1 MKRVKMGVYEWIEKL
16 PDVMATEVINT
27 VLGISGEYDGETIT
41 VADGPTVINILR
53 ELFGERAFYTAYGDN
68 DIVADDGQTLKIAST
83 YSLWKNSKL
92 TNILR
97 AFAALQAEY
106 NPLDNYN
113 GYEKTEITYGKTTDT
128 TYGKT
133 DTTTHG
139 KVNTLET
146 DVYGYNSG
154 EGGADSDKVTSSD
167 SGTTA
172 IAATGTDGVKE
183 GGTET
188 HELTKRGNLGV
199 TTNFQMISGE
209 WDLRARN
216 YVIDVLR
223 DFVNLYTCY

>member
-16 PDVMATEVINT
+16 PDVMATEAINS
-27 VLGISGEYDGETIT
+27 VLGISGEYDGEQIT

-68 DIVADDGQTLKIAST
+68 DIVTDDGQTLKIAST

-97 AFAALQAEY
+97 AFSALQAEY

-113 GYEKTEITYGKTTDT
+113 GFEKTEITFGKTSDT

-133 DTTTHG
+133 EDTTHG
-139 KVNTLET
+139 KTNTLET

-154 EGGADSDKVTSSD
+154 KDGAESDKVTSTD
-167 SGTTA
+167 GGTTG
-172 IAATGTDGVKE
+172 TVYGGTDGVIE

-223 DFVNLYTCY
+223 DFVNLYTVY

>member
-16 PDVMATEVINT
+16 PDVMGAEAISAL
-27 VLGISGEYDGETIT
+27 LGISGEYEGEQIT
-41 VADGPTVINILR
+41 VSDGPTVISILR

-68 DIVADDGQTLKIAST
+68 DIVTDDNQALKIAST

-92 TNILR
+92 TNTLR

-113 GYEKTEITYGKTTDT
+113 GYEKTEIKFGKTTDT
-128 TYGKT
+128 KYGKT

-139 KVNTLET
+139 KTNTLET
-146 DVYGYNSG
+146 EVYGYNSG
-154 EGGADSDKVTSSD
+154 VDGADSDKVVSTD
-167 SGTTA
+167 GGTTELVLG
-172 IAATGTDGVKE
+172 GTDGITE
-183 GGTET
+183 GGTES
-188 HELTKRGNLGV
+188 HEVTKRGNLGV

-223 DFVNLYTCY
+223 DFVNLYTAY

>member
-16 PDVMATEVINT
+16 PDVMAADVINSI
-27 VLGISGEYDGETIT
+27 LGISGEYGGETIT

-68 DIVADDGQTLKIAST
+68 DIVSEDGHVLKIAST

-113 GYEKTEITYGKTTDT
+113 GYEKTDITYGKTTDT
-128 TYGKT
+128 EYGKT

-139 KVNTLET
+139 KTNTLET

-154 EGGADSDKVTSSD
+154 VDGADSDKVVSTD
-167 SGTTA
+167 GGTTA
-172 IAATGTDGVKE
+172 IIYGGTDGIKE

-188 HELTKRGNLGV
+188 HEVTKRGNLGV

-223 DFVNLYTCY
+223 DFINIYTAY

>member
-1 MKRVKMGVYEWIEKL
+1 MERIKKSVFEWVNKSDDLFPSFNTLIELKGTYNGEEIEIASAGDVK
-16 PDVMATEVINT
+16 ATLIQ
-27 VLGISGEYDGETIT
+27 
-41 VADGPTVINILR
+41 
-53 ELFGERAFYTAYGDN
+53 LFGERNFYPLFGD
-68 DIVADDGQTLKIAST
+68 DETITEQLILTKISNM
-83 YSLWKNSKL
+83 YSNWKTSKL
-92 TNILR
+92 TNMLR
-97 AFAALQAEY
+97 AFSALQAEY

-113 GYEKTEITYGKTTDT
+113 GYEKTEIKYGKTTDT
-128 TYGKT
+128 EYGKT

-139 KVNTLET
+139 KTNTLET

-154 EGGADSDKVTSSD
+154 ENGADSDKVTSTD
-167 SGTTA
+167 GGTTE
-172 IAATGTDGVKE
+172 IIYGGTDGIKE

-223 DFVNLYTCY
+223 DFINLYTAY

>member
-1 MKRVKMGVYEWIEKL
+1 MKRVKMGVYEWVEKL
-16 PDVMATEVINT
+16 PDVMGAEAISEL
-27 VLGISGEYDGETIT
+27 LGISGEYEGETIT

-53 ELFGERAFYTAYGDN
+53 ELFSERSFYTPYGDN
-68 DIVADDGQTLKIAST
+68 DIVSEDGQALKIAST
-83 YSLWKNSKL
+83 YSIWKNSKL

-113 GYEKTEITYGKTTDT
+113 GYEKTEITFGKTSDT

-133 DTTTHG
+133 DTTKHG

-146 DVYGYNSG
+146 KVYGYNSG
-154 EGGADSDKVTSSD
+154 AGGADSDKVTSSD
-167 SGTTA
+167 SGTTT
-172 IAATGTDGVKE
+172 IGAAGTDGVKE
-183 GGTET
+183 GGKET

-209 WDLRARN
+209 WELRARN
-216 YVIDVLR
+216 YVINVLS
-223 DFVNLYTCY
+223 DFVNLYTVY